1 MKKKISL
8 QSLSDNQLLER
19 LTVLVAQSRTVTSE
33 VVLHLVEVEDRRLHL
48 ALGFPSLFAYCVEVL
63 HFSEQETYDRIL
75 VARLTRRFPVL
86 FDLLADGSL
95 HLTAVRL
102 LAPHLTA
109 DNHEDLVAAAK
120 HKSKRQIELLLAE
133 RFPRPAVPAEI
144 RKLPERRPS
153 PPLWVA
159 PTELPPAPAPPAT
172 PARRPVVSALSA
184 AEYKIQFT
192 ASARLHEKLLQARD
206 GLRHC
211 VPNGD
216 PAAIFERALDAL
228 LEKLAREKKGAVKSP
243 RPPRETGKRSR
254 LVPAQVRR
262 EVYARDGEQCSF
274 VSADG
279 RRCSEK
285 GWLELDHIRPYG
297 KGGSTV
303 TGSVRVLCRMHNQFE
318 AERAY
323 GRERM
328 ERARGE
334 PPARDLAPCE
344 SS

>member
-1 MKKKISL
+1 MKTKLSL

-19 LTVLVAQSRTVTSE
+19 LAVLVAQSRTVTSE

-48 ALGFPSLFAYCVEVL
+48 AQGFPSLFAYCVEVL

-75 VARLTRRFPVL
+75 VARLARRFPVL

-102 LAPHLTA
+102 LAPHLTP
-109 DNHEDLVAAAK
+109 DNHEALLAAAE

-144 RKLPERRPS
+144 RKLPERRPA
-153 PPLWVA
+153 PPLLVA
-159 PTELPPAPAPPAT
+159 PAAPPPSPTPT
-172 PARRPVVSALSA
+172 PARRPVVSPLSA

-192 ASARLHEKLLQARD
+192 ASARMHEKLLQARD
-206 GLRHC
+206 GLRHS

-228 LEKLAREKKGAVKSP
+228 LEKLAREKKGAAKSP
-243 RPPRETGKRSR
+243 RASRETGKRSR

-279 RRCSEK
+279 RRCEEK

-297 KGGSTV
+297 KGGLTV
-303 TGSVRVLCRMHNQFE
+303 TPNVRILCRFHNEFE

-323 GRERM
+323 GREHM
-328 ERARGE
+328 ERAHGE
-334 PPARDLAPCE
+334 PPRRDLAPSE
-344 SS
+344 TS